1 MSTQEDELNIII
13 GKYGIV
19 TIHKMLEKKMKED
32 YTYLK
37 KLFEKETIA
46 KPKDKVTPKEMNAE
60 DEIVVVDEENI
71 VSLIDELRAPKEE
84 LQSTQST
91 QSIQSTQSKSKD
103 PKEMKAWQ
111 KAEEDK
117 KRKEQEAKGI
127 NPKDLLT
134 KENLK
139 KWYVDDGKTFAFIA
153 REYVGCKDSE
163 VSSAA
168 KLFGLQSTR
177 KNVMIHAKK

>member
-1 MSTQEDELNIII
+1 MNISTQEDELNIII

-19 TIHKMLEKKMKED
+19 TIHKMLEKKMKDD
-32 YTYLK
+32 YAYLK

-71 VSLIDELRAPKEE
+71 VSLIEELRTPKETVE
-84 LQSTQST
+84 ST
-91 QSIQSTQSKSKD
+91 QSTQSKSKD

-153 REYVGCKDSE
+153 REYVGCKDTE
-163 VSSAA
+163 VSAAA
-168 KLFGLQSTR
+168 KLYGLQSTR
-177 KNVMIHAKK
+177 KNVMIHPKK